1 MTARKPEPS
10 PSTPVSGVPVS
21 FGRSLTAAASAA
33 PPRTRLI
40 RNIERQP
47 RLNRSASIRK
57 PARIGPPTAHS
68 PLPNGA
74 NALLVVDAMIA
85 LLKEAGLDDPTISW
99 AVDLLYLFITAC
111 AAEQSVY
118 VDKESEGQTE
128 AGVVK
133 ALEDYYATVSAE
145 RYPMVFALRRQ
156 LMVGTGDE
164 RGSWALKVL
173 INGILGTPAEIV

>member
-1 MTARKPEPS
+1 LAS
-10 PSTPVSGVPVS
+10 PGGGP
-21 FGRSLTAAASAA
+21 REDLLTAMLDEAMADV
-33 PPRTRLI
+33 PRTEGGTWQTRLTSLVEAAI
-40 RNIERQP
+40 R
-47 RLNRSASIRK
+47 AM
-57 PARIGPPTAHS
+57 ARHQGLAIVSLGHM
-68 PLPNGA
+68 PNGA

-145 RYPMVFALRRQ
+145 PYPMVFALRRQ

>member
-1 MTARKPEPS
+1 
-10 PSTPVSGVPVS
+10 
-21 FGRSLTAAASAA
+21 
-33 PPRTRLI
+33 
-40 RNIERQP
+40 
-47 RLNRSASIRK
+47 
-57 PARIGPPTAHS
+57 
-68 PLPNGA
+68 
-74 NALLVVDAMIA
+74 MIA